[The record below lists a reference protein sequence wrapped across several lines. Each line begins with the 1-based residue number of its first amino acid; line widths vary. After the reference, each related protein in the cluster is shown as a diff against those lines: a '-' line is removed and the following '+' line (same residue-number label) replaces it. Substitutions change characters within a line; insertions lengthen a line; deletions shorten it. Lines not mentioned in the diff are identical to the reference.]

1 MGKYTIKEKMSV
13 KVHGKMILSGMGWL
27 VRDVIVSSV
36 SPLRDVVIYLIE
48 PNTINNRVKK

>member
-1 MGKYTIKEKMSV
+1 MSV